1 MFPKFCPP
9 CLLPSSPTYMFIDT
23 LQLLIVHLS
32 LSIFWKLL
40 ACAANDEVQLVNIY
54 LSILVWHL
62 CFHSSIMRANIY
74 RRNVKLYCPKSLSG
88 FMYVVYNYLVDS
100 VRKKSRFASLGGKVY
115 QLSHLLYHKFFL
127 ISSIHGCSCLLRR
140 YQKEFVIQ

>member
-1 MFPKFCPP
+1 MKLRGIQIPISPKFYYIPT
-9 CLLPSSPTYMFIDT
+9 LPASILTYMFIDT

-32 LSIFWKLL
+32 LSIFWKTSGL
-40 ACAANDEVQLVNIY
+40 CAESANDEVQLVNIY

-88 FMYVVYNYLVDS
+88 FM
-100 VRKKSRFASLGGKVY
+100 
-115 QLSHLLYHKFFL
+115 
-127 ISSIHGCSCLLRR
+127 
-140 YQKEFVIQ
+140 